1 MHSGNVGRLTRL
13 NLAMIKHPE
22 ELESMSLS
30 IVSWIL
36 NPNLWFIL
44 GTVILASGAVLGWM
58 DVALI
63 LGVPALLQALI
74 IAFFPA
80 AMQSWEAVTI
90 TYIATTSVTFA
101 LFLRFK
107 TRISGG
113 EYDVNDD

>member
-1 MHSGNVGRLTRL
+1 
-13 NLAMIKHPE
+13 
-22 ELESMSLS
+22 MSLS
-30 IVSWIL
+30 IASWIL

-44 GTVILASGAVLGWM
+44 GALTLAAGAVLGWM

-80 AMQSWEAVTI
+80 SMQSWEAVII

-101 LFLRFK
+101 LFLRFEK
-107 TRISGG
+107 RISGG
-113 EYDVNDD
+113 DYDVNDD